1 MAIFGAAKSILS
13 PHLVDWYTD
22 IYTNVYGYD
31 NLYKQVLS
39 QFNTY
44 LKEMVNSLQFTAF
57 TNTILTIGVVLM
69 LFYFFTDLTEKA
81 AMNQLSTLQLGKS
94 FCAALGTIFIMFHSK
109 NIFIFLMN
117 MVESLNDSLTI
128 GARGHMI
135 VSNILTNDITQ
146 LLLSRCVAE
155 HFSVW
160 AILGYTL
167 TALLLMLVSLA
178 VRMYILYFATTR
190 VLQMFIYYMFAP
202 IGLADIFE
210 NGPGGTINTRSSGFK
225 YLKTIIALMMQI
237 MVITV
242 ICQVYPNIT
251 IAVNA
256 GYFADAGDDELQKQQ
271 EEKKSNSKKDSTD
284 KNKTEGSDDMEE
296 DEVEKLES
304 TAAFYPLKK
313 FEYTDHQASIREIIV
328 NGVNDIKESLSKLH
342 DMLSGDEDD
351 EKDSNEDTSQTDES
365 AIKDDEI
372 YPLIFDAK
380 DDKKDNAVI
389 SNVGTI
395 VNHDK
400 EKEIIEN
407 SDYRMTIQSTE
418 RFFDW
423 CTGSDGSK
431 EMLLLILLVAKVLL
445 ISTSAQ
451 MCNSLLG
458 TSIEG
463 EGEVY
468 GKIFSKYVYYYI
480 RWNVF

>member
-155 HFSVW
+155 HFCVW

-458 TSIEG
+458 TSI
-463 EGEVY
+463 
-468 GKIFSKYVYYYI
+468 
-480 RWNVF
+480 

>member
-418 RFFDW
+418 SFFDW

-458 TSIEG
+458 TSI
-463 EGEVY
+463 
-468 GKIFSKYVYYYI
+468 
-480 RWNVF
+480 

>member
-1 MAIFGAAKSILS
+1 
-13 PHLVDWYTD
+13 
-22 IYTNVYGYD
+22 
-31 NLYKQVLS
+31 
-39 QFNTY
+39 
-44 LKEMVNSLQFTAF
+44 
-57 TNTILTIGVVLM
+57 
-69 LFYFFTDLTEKA
+69 
-81 AMNQLSTLQLGKS
+81 
-94 FCAALGTIFIMFHSK
+94 
-109 NIFIFLMN
+109 
-117 MVESLNDSLTI
+117 
-128 GARGHMI
+128 
-135 VSNILTNDITQ
+135 
-146 LLLSRCVAE
+146 
-155 HFSVW
+155 
-160 AILGYTL
+160 
-167 TALLLMLVSLA
+167 
-178 VRMYILYFATTR
+178 
-190 VLQMFIYYMFAP
+190 
-202 IGLADIFE
+202 
-210 NGPGGTINTRSSGFK
+210 
-225 YLKTIIALMMQI
+225 MMQI

-380 DDKKDNAVI
+380 DDKK
-389 SNVGTI
+389 

-458 TSIEG
+458 TSI
-463 EGEVY
+463 
-468 GKIFSKYVYYYI
+468 
-480 RWNVF
+480 

>member
-69 LFYFFTDLTEKA
+69 LFYFFTYLTEKA

-271 EEKKSNSKKDSTD
+271 EAKKSNSKKDSTD

-328 NGVNDIKESLSKLH
+328 NGVNDIKESMSKLH

-351 EKDSNEDTSQTDES
+351 KEDSNEDTSQTDES

-395 VNHDK
+395 VNHDR

-458 TSIEG
+458 TSI
-463 EGEVY
+463 
-468 GKIFSKYVYYYI
+468 
-480 RWNVF
+480 

>member
-418 RFFDW
+418 RFFNW

-458 TSIEG
+458 TSI
-463 EGEVY
+463 
-468 GKIFSKYVYYYI
+468 
-480 RWNVF
+480 

>member
-256 GYFADAGDDELQKQQ
+256 GYFADVGDDELQKQQ

-395 VNHDK
+395 VNHGK

-458 TSIEG
+458 TSI
-463 EGEVY
+463 
-468 GKIFSKYVYYYI
+468 
-480 RWNVF
+480 

>member
-400 EKEIIEN
+400 EKKIIEN

-458 TSIEG
+458 TSI
-463 EGEVY
+463 
-468 GKIFSKYVYYYI
+468 
-480 RWNVF
+480 

>member
-69 LFYFFTDLTEKA
+69 LFYFFTNLTEKA

-328 NGVNDIKESLSKLH
+328 NGVNDIKESMSKLH

-351 EKDSNEDTSQTDES
+351 KEDSNEDTSQTDES

-395 VNHDK
+395 VNHDR

-458 TSIEG
+458 TSI
-463 EGEVY
+463 
-468 GKIFSKYVYYYI
+468 
-480 RWNVF
+480 

>member
-81 AMNQLSTLQLGKS
+81 AMNQLSTLQMGKS
-94 FCAALGTIFIMFHSK
+94 FCAALGTIFVMFHSK

-117 MVESLNDSLTI
+117 MVESLNDNLTI
-128 GARGHMI
+128 GAKGHMI

-190 VLQMFIYYMFAP
+190 VLQMFVYYMFAP

-225 YLKTIIALMMQI
+225 YLKTMLALMMQI

-284 KNKTEGSDDMEE
+284 KDKTESSDDMEE

-328 NGVNDIKESLSKLH
+328 NGVNDIKEGLSQLH
-342 DMLSGDEDD
+342 DMLSGDEKD
-351 EKDSNEDTSQTDES
+351 EDDSNEDTSQTDES
-365 AIKDDEI
+365 AIKDEEI

-380 DDKKDNAVI
+380 DDKKGNAVI

-395 VNHDK
+395 VNHDR

-431 EMLLLILLVAKVLL
+431 EVLLLILLAAKVLL

-458 TSIEG
+458 TSI
-463 EGEVY
+463 
-468 GKIFSKYVYYYI
+468 
-480 RWNVF
+480 

>member
-284 KNKTEGSDDMEE
+284 KNKAEGSDDMEE

-328 NGVNDIKESLSKLH
+328 NGVNDIKESMSKLH

-351 EKDSNEDTSQTDES
+351 KEDSNEDTSQTDES

-395 VNHDK
+395 VNHDR

-458 TSIEG
+458 TSI
-463 EGEVY
+463 
-468 GKIFSKYVYYYI
+468 
-480 RWNVF
+480 

>member
-178 VRMYILYFATTR
+178 VRMYILYFETTR

-395 VNHDK
+395 VNHDR

-458 TSIEG
+458 TSI
-463 EGEVY
+463 
-468 GKIFSKYVYYYI
+468 
-480 RWNVF
+480 

>member
-69 LFYFFTDLTEKA
+69 LFYFFADLTEKA

-178 VRMYILYFATTR
+178 VRIYILYFATTR

-395 VNHDK
+395 VNHDR

-458 TSIEG
+458 TSI
-463 EGEVY
+463 
-468 GKIFSKYVYYYI
+468 
-480 RWNVF
+480 

>member
-271 EEKKSNSKKDSTD
+271 EEKQSNSKKDSTD

-328 NGVNDIKESLSKLH
+328 NGVNDIKESMSKLH

-351 EKDSNEDTSQTDES
+351 KEDSNEDTSQTDES

-395 VNHDK
+395 VNHDR

-458 TSIEG
+458 TSI
-463 EGEVY
+463 
-468 GKIFSKYVYYYI
+468 
-480 RWNVF
+480 

>member
-313 FEYTDHQASIREIIV
+313 FENTDHQASIREIIV

-458 TSIEG
+458 TSI
-463 EGEVY
+463 
-468 GKIFSKYVYYYI
+468 
-480 RWNVF
+480 

>member
-251 IAVNA
+251 ITVNA
-256 GYFADAGDDELQKQQ
+256 GYFADVGDDELQKQQ

-458 TSIEG
+458 TSI
-463 EGEVY
+463 
-468 GKIFSKYVYYYI
+468 
-480 RWNVF
+480 

>member
-81 AMNQLSTLQLGKS
+81 SMHQLSTLQLGKS

-117 MVESLNDSLTI
+117 MVESLNNSLTI
-128 GARGHMI
+128 GAKGHMI

-271 EEKKSNSKKDSTD
+271 EEKKSNSKKDSADKTD
-284 KNKTEGSDDMEE
+284 KDKTDNTDDMDE

-328 NGVNDIKESLSKLH
+328 NGVNDIKESLSTLH
-342 DMLSGDEDD
+342 DALSGDEDG
-351 EKDSNEDTSQTDES
+351 EEGSNKDTSQTDES

-372 YPLIFDAK
+372 YPLIYDVK
-380 DDKKDNAVI
+380 DDKKGDAVI
-389 SNVGTI
+389 SNIGTI
-395 VNHDK
+395 VNHDR

-423 CTGSDGSK
+423 CTGSDGAK
-431 EMLLLILLVAKVLL
+431 EVLLLILLAAKVLL
-445 ISTSAQ
+445 ISMSAQ
-451 MCNSLLG
+451 ICNSLLG
-458 TSIEG
+458 TSI
-463 EGEVY
+463 
-468 GKIFSKYVYYYI
+468 
-480 RWNVF
+480 

>member
-178 VRMYILYFATTR
+178 VRIYILYFATTR

-256 GYFADAGDDELQKQQ
+256 GYFADAGDDELHKQQ

-395 VNHDK
+395 VNHDR

-458 TSIEG
+458 TSI
-463 EGEVY
+463 
-468 GKIFSKYVYYYI
+468 
-480 RWNVF
+480 

>member
-256 GYFADAGDDELQKQQ
+256 GYFADVGDDELQKQQ
-271 EEKKSNSKKDSTD
+271 EEKKSNSKKDSID

-423 CTGSDGSK
+423 CTGSGGSK

-458 TSIEG
+458 TSI
-463 EGEVY
+463 
-468 GKIFSKYVYYYI
+468 
-480 RWNVF
+480 

>member
-13 PHLVDWYTD
+13 PHLVDWDTD

-458 TSIEG
+458 TSI
-463 EGEVY
+463 
-468 GKIFSKYVYYYI
+468 
-480 RWNVF
+480 

>member
-365 AIKDDEI
+365 VIKDDEI

-395 VNHDK
+395 VNHDR

-458 TSIEG
+458 TSI
-463 EGEVY
+463 
-468 GKIFSKYVYYYI
+468 
-480 RWNVF
+480 

>member
-155 HFSVW
+155 HYSVW

-178 VRMYILYFATTR
+178 VRIYILYFATTR

-395 VNHDK
+395 VNHDR

-458 TSIEG
+458 TSIRG
-463 EGEVY
+463 GRSVW
-468 GKIFSKYVYYYI
+468 KNF
-480 RWNVF
+480 

>member
-342 DMLSGDEDD
+342 DMLNGDEDD

-458 TSIEG
+458 TSI
-463 EGEVY
+463 
-468 GKIFSKYVYYYI
+468 
-480 RWNVF
+480 

>member
-242 ICQVYPNIT
+242 ICQVYPNIA

-328 NGVNDIKESLSKLH
+328 NGVNDIKKSMSKLH

-351 EKDSNEDTSQTDES
+351 KKDSNEDTSQTDES

-395 VNHDK
+395 VNHDR

-458 TSIEG
+458 TSI
-463 EGEVY
+463 
-468 GKIFSKYVYYYI
+468 
-480 RWNVF
+480 

>member
-313 FEYTDHQASIREIIV
+313 FEYTDHQASIRKIIV
-328 NGVNDIKESLSKLH
+328 NGVNDIKKSLSKLH

-458 TSIEG
+458 TSI
-463 EGEVY
+463 
-468 GKIFSKYVYYYI
+468 
-480 RWNVF
+480 

>member
-251 IAVNA
+251 IAVNT

-458 TSIEG
+458 TSI
-463 EGEVY
+463 
-468 GKIFSKYVYYYI
+468 
-480 RWNVF
+480 

>member
-128 GARGHMI
+128 WARGHMI

-328 NGVNDIKESLSKLH
+328 NGVNDIKESMSKLH

-351 EKDSNEDTSQTDES
+351 KEDSNEDTSQTDES

-395 VNHDK
+395 VNHDR

-458 TSIEG
+458 TSI
-463 EGEVY
+463 
-468 GKIFSKYVYYYI
+468 
-480 RWNVF
+480 

>member
-351 EKDSNEDTSQTDES
+351 EKDSNEDTSQTNES

-458 TSIEG
+458 TSI
-463 EGEVY
+463 
-468 GKIFSKYVYYYI
+468 
-480 RWNVF
+480 

>member
-256 GYFADAGDDELQKQQ
+256 GYFADVGDDELQKQQ

-372 YPLIFDAK
+372 YTLIFDAK

-458 TSIEG
+458 TSI
-463 EGEVY
+463 
-468 GKIFSKYVYYYI
+468 
-480 RWNVF
+480 

>member
-94 FCAALGTIFIMFHSK
+94 FCAALGTIFIIFHSK

-190 VLQMFIYYMFAP
+190 VLQMFIYYIFAP

-458 TSIEG
+458 TSI
-463 EGEVY
+463 
-468 GKIFSKYVYYYI
+468 
-480 RWNVF
+480 

>member
-271 EEKKSNSKKDSTD
+271 EEKKSNSKKDSAD

-296 DEVEKLES
+296 NEVEKLES

-328 NGVNDIKESLSKLH
+328 NGVNNIK
-342 DMLSGDEDD
+342 
-351 EKDSNEDTSQTDES
+351 SNEDTSQTDES

-395 VNHDK
+395 VNHDR

-458 TSIEG
+458 TSI
-463 EGEVY
+463 
-468 GKIFSKYVYYYI
+468 
-480 RWNVF
+480 

>member
-451 MCNSLLG
+451 ICNSLLG
-458 TSIEG
+458 TSI
-463 EGEVY
+463 
-468 GKIFSKYVYYYI
+468 
-480 RWNVF
+480 

>member
-117 MVESLNDSLTI
+117 MVESLNDSLMI

-395 VNHDK
+395 VNHDR

-458 TSIEG
+458 TSI
-463 EGEVY
+463 
-468 GKIFSKYVYYYI
+468 
-480 RWNVF
+480 

>member
-69 LFYFFTDLTEKA
+69 LFYFFTDLIEKA

-178 VRMYILYFATTR
+178 VRIYILYFATTR

-395 VNHDK
+395 VNHDR

-458 TSIEG
+458 TSI
-463 EGEVY
+463 
-468 GKIFSKYVYYYI
+468 
-480 RWNVF
+480 

>member
-242 ICQVYPNIT
+242 ICQVYPNIA

-271 EEKKSNSKKDSTD
+271 EEKKSNSKKDSAD

-328 NGVNDIKESLSKLH
+328 NGVNDIKESMSKLH

-351 EKDSNEDTSQTDES
+351 KEDSNEDTSQTDES

-395 VNHDK
+395 VNHDR

-458 TSIEG
+458 TSI
-463 EGEVY
+463 
-468 GKIFSKYVYYYI
+468 
-480 RWNVF
+480 

>member
-313 FEYTDHQASIREIIV
+313 FEYTDHQASIRKIIV
-328 NGVNDIKESLSKLH
+328 NGVNDIKKSLSKLH

-395 VNHDK
+395 VNHDR

-458 TSIEG
+458 TSI
-463 EGEVY
+463 
-468 GKIFSKYVYYYI
+468 
-480 RWNVF
+480 

>member
-128 GARGHMI
+128 GAMGHMI

-271 EEKKSNSKKDSTD
+271 EEKKSNSKKDSAD

-313 FEYTDHQASIREIIV
+313 FEYTDHQASIRKIIV
-328 NGVNDIKESLSKLH
+328 NGVNDIKKSMSKLH
-342 DMLSGDEDD
+342 DMLSGDKDNKE
-351 EKDSNEDTSQTDES
+351 DSNEDTSQTDES

-395 VNHDK
+395 VNHDR

-458 TSIEG
+458 TSI
-463 EGEVY
+463 
-468 GKIFSKYVYYYI
+468 
-480 RWNVF
+480 

>member
-271 EEKKSNSKKDSTD
+271 EAKKSNSKKDSTD

-328 NGVNDIKESLSKLH
+328 NGVNDIKESMSKLH
-342 DMLSGDEDD
+342 DMLSGDEDNK
-351 EKDSNEDTSQTDES
+351 EDSNEDTSQTDES

-395 VNHDK
+395 VNHDR

-458 TSIEG
+458 TSI
-463 EGEVY
+463 
-468 GKIFSKYVYYYI
+468 
-480 RWNVF
+480 

>member
-109 NIFIFLMN
+109 NIFIFFMN

-458 TSIEG
+458 TSI
-463 EGEVY
+463 
-468 GKIFSKYVYYYI
+468 
-480 RWNVF
+480 

>member
-328 NGVNDIKESLSKLH
+328 NGVNDIKKSLSKLH

-458 TSIEG
+458 TSI
-463 EGEVY
+463 
-468 GKIFSKYVYYYI
+468 
-480 RWNVF
+480 